1 MLDSLKQAGMA
12 VGREPS
18 RARESLSEGWHQ
30 AEAPY
35 ENVELSVC
43 QLRTGIRT
51 ARSVP
56 VR

>member
-1 MLDSLKQAGMA
+1 MLDSLKQACMA

-30 AEAPY
+30 AEASY